1 MRALTFLA
9 LATALCLSACG
20 DKNKGP
26 TVMVGKDDAAMK
38 AAVEQARASLPT
50 FWALYE
56 AKDPSRTEFAVNA
69 KMPTPSGE
77 FEAIWIGVSG
87 HSDGKV
93 GGVLAN
99 EPEAMPDK
107 HLGTAVQILESDIED
122 WSYRKDGKTWGSYTT
137 RVIIPRLSKEQQSD
151 VRAQLSASPTE
162 QAAP

>member
-1 MRALTFLA
+1 MRPLIFIA
-9 LATALCLSACG
+9 LATTLFLTACG
-20 DKNKGP
+20 DRNNGP
-26 TVMVGKDDAAMK
+26 TIMVGKDDAAMK
-38 AAVEQARASLPT
+38 AAVEQARASLPA

-56 AKDPSRTEFAVNA
+56 SRDPSRTEFAVNA

-77 FEAIWIGVSG
+77 FEAIWIGVTG

-107 HLGTAVQILESDIED
+107 HRGTAVQILESDIED
-122 WSYRKDGKTWGSYTT
+122 WSYKKDGKTWGGFTT
-137 RVIIPRLSKEQQSD
+137 RVIIPRLPKEQQGE
-151 VRAQLSASPTE
+151 VNAMLSATPTE